1 MSARASV
8 TIRDVAAACGVSMMT
23 VSRVVRGVDGVGEA
37 VRARVSQAVR
47 EMGYVPNGNARA
59 LVETGSRLIGISLPN
74 LFNDVFAE
82 VLGGMRH
89 GLEQAGYASVID
101 TTDYDPARELSWV
114 RRMGVWRPAALVLT
128 GCDHDAGL
136 RAALPPVPVMEIW
149 DVTEAP
155 LDICVGIDH
164 RAAALMLGRHV
175 ASLGYR
181 RPAFVGLPEGLDR
194 RADARVD
201 GLREAFASTGASA
214 LRRIGVEGESAF
226 ATGARGLAALGDRP
240 EEDVIF
246 FHNDNTAFGGLCAA
260 ERMGLSVPGD
270 IGMVGFNG
278 LEIARVLPR
287 TLTTCETP
295 RRRIG
300 LVAAQH
306 LVARLAGV
314 RAAAVTAL
322 ECRLV
327 PGATVRSQ

>member
-1 MSARASV
+1 MGTRATV

-23 VSRVVRGVDGVGEA
+23 VSRVVRGIDGVSEA
-37 VRARVSQAVR
+37 VRARVAQAVR

-82 VLGGMRH
+82 VLSGMRH

-101 TTDYDPARELSWV
+101 TTDYDPARELEWM

-128 GCDHDAGL
+128 GCDHDEGL
-136 RAALPPVPVMEIW
+136 RTALPPVPVMEIW
-149 DVTEAP
+149 DVTASP

-175 ASLGYR
+175 AALGYR
-181 RPAFVGLPEGLDR
+181 RPAFVGMPAGLDR
-194 RADARVD
+194 RADARVE
-201 GLREAFASTGASA
+201 GLREAFGGAGARA
-214 LRRIGVEGESAF
+214 LRRVEVTEASAF
-226 ATGARGLAALGDRP
+226 AAGAAGLAELGAPPDA
-240 EEDVIF
+240 DVIF

-260 ERMGLSVPGD
+260 ERAGLRVPGD

-278 LEIARVLPR
+278 LEIAGVLPQA
-287 TLTTCETP
+287 LTTCETP

-314 RAAAVTAL
+314 RPPAVTAL
-322 ECRLV
+322 DCRLV
-327 PGATVRSQ
+327 PGATVRAQ